1 MYATHSPAWDAKNRH
16 GLPDVMPFEY
26 SQIAHVIPDDVLP
39 TAAADELAE
48 ASTEDYAPEV
58 VKAAKEQ
65 TGEVVAKE
73 DLKAEP
79 KPKAEPKAE
88 PKPAEDDTPLV
99 ETAIPKALKDLM
111 AKDGVTLDQVQSVVV
126 ARGKYPQGTPF
137 ENYDPAFV
145 TGWIIPMWDKIV
157 EFINK

>member
-1 MYATHSPAWDAKNRH
+1 M
-16 GLPDVMPFEY
+16 VE
-26 SQIAHVIPDDVLP
+26 
-39 TAAADELAE
+39 
-48 ASTEDYAPEV
+48 
-58 VKAAKEQ
+58 AAKQQ
-65 TGEVVAKE
+65 TGEVVSKEEPKAKT
-73 DLKAEP
+73 EP
-79 KPKAEPKAE
+79 KPEPVA
-88 PKPAEDDTPLV
+88 DDTPLV

>member
-1 MYATHSPAWDAKNRH
+1 MEYGLADKPQEAVDTNKN
-16 GLPDVMPFEY
+16 E
-26 SQIAHVIPDDVLP
+26 
-39 TAAADELAE
+39 
-48 ASTEDYAPEV
+48 
-58 VKAAKEQ
+58 
-65 TGEVVAKE
+65 
-73 DLKAEP
+73 
-79 KPKAEPKAE
+79 
-88 PKPAEDDTPLV
+88 TPLV
-99 ETAIPKALKDLM
+99 ETSIPKPLKDLM

>member
-39 TAAADELAE
+39 KAAADELAK

-58 VKAAKEQ
+58 VKAAKAQ
-65 TGEVVAKE
+65 TGEVVA
-73 DLKAEP
+73 
-79 KPKAEPKAE
+79 KAEPKAE
-88 PKPAEDDTPLV
+88 PKPKEEPKPAEDETPLI
-99 ETAIPKALKDLM
+99 ETAIPKPLKDLM

>member
-1 MYATHSPAWDAKNRH
+1 
-16 GLPDVMPFEY
+16 MPFEY

-39 TAAADELAE
+39 TAAANELAN

-58 VKAAKEQ
+58 VEAAKAQ
-65 TGEVVAKE
+65 TGEVVAKAE
-73 DLKAEP
+73 PKAEP
-79 KPKAEPKAE
+79 KPKEE

-145 TGWIIPMWDKIV
+145 TGWIIPMWNKIV